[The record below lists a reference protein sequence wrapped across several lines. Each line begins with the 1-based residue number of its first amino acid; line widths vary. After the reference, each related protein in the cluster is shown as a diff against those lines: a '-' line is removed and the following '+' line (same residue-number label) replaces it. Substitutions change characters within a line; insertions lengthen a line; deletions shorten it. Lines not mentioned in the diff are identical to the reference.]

1 MSFRHQPFPITAD
14 RLRQVFTDLQTR
26 AVPEI
31 LGIYEPLIRRI
42 ISYFLIAKSNSFFF
56 AIFPFPKRIFPRKAR
71 KHTALPFRE
80 PIPGKLLPA
89 SVTERHV
96 FSVHTYVAARTY
108 WIAGRLVSLPVCP
121 TLGDLTGHPIGHGI
135 QEIPVPLGSPYQ

>member
-42 ISYFLIAKSNSFFF
+42 ISYYLIAKSNSFFF

-80 PIPGKLLPA
+80 LVPGKLLPA
-89 SVTERHV
+89 PVTKSLV
-96 FSVHTYVAARTY
+96 SFHTYVTAQTY
-108 WIAGRLVSLPVCP
+108 RIVGRLLALPVCP
-121 TLGDLTGHPIGHGI
+121 TLGDLSRGSIGHGI
-135 QEIPVPLGSPYQ
+135 